1 MTYVKNASG
10 TSRWSKPST
19 GESSWLEYWEKKTGI
34 KRLPVVA
41 LPIAIPQAPLLA
53 LTFRR
58 CLEATSSIS
67 HLFAPDAISEAT
79 TSGLTPNWSEYP
91 ADCKQLLGMQRLKC
105 SVAESDGHRI
115 VTHNLNPYYYEER
128 NTRCF

>member
-1 MTYVKNASG
+1 MHVVLLYGQSPLRVSHRG
-10 TSRWSKPST
+10 WSIGRRK
-19 GESSWLEYWEKKTGI
+19 WV

-58 CLEATSSIS
+58 CLEATSSTS
-67 HLFAPDAISEAT
+67 LLFVPDVISEAT
-79 TSGLTPNWSEYP
+79 TSGLKPNWSEYP
-91 ADCKQLLGMQRLKC
+91 VDSKPPHGMQRLKC
-105 SVAESDGHRI
+105 SVAESDGYRI
-115 VTHNLNPYYYEER
+115 VTHNLTPYYYEER